1 MTHDP
6 AIAPRENAHTRVAF
20 AACFG
25 TFLEWY
31 DFLTFAALAVW
42 FGPLF
47 FPPENPTA
55 ALLASLATF
64 GAGMVV
70 RPLGAALFGSLGDR
84 IGRRKVFM
92 ITILLMGGATLAV
105 GLLPTYTQAGLWAPA
120 MLLILRLIQGLSAGG
135 EIGGSAV
142 YLTEHA
148 PVRNRGLY
156 TSVLQLMGPLGI
168 LASTLQ
174 IAFLQQTLSAEE
186 FLAWGWRVPFWVSL
200 LLLIISLK
208 ARMALHETPIFHALQ
223 AQAALAKTPLRDCFQ
238 DRQTL
243 ARMGILFLC
252 VSAGGG
258 VLFFS
263 AQVYS
268 GVFLKTVAGFN
279 GAQSSALVAIGTA
292 TLFPLTLLAGWL
304 SDRIGR
310 RKVVLTGLLLGA
322 ICIQP
327 VFNGWLTS
335 TATSSSLQP
344 ALLMVLIT
352 LPLALVTGPQT
363 ALLAELFPARTRYSA
378 AALPHNLAAG
388 WVGGLLPFFITL
400 INDMTG
406 TPVSGLWYPTILL
419 AIAFVVGL
427 KYLPETRGVDLR
439 Q

>member
-1 MTHDP
+1 MSPQATP
-6 AIAPRENAHTRVAF
+6 TLQKTQTRVAV

-42 FGPLF
+42 FGPPF

-64 GAGMVV
+64 GAGMIV

-92 ITILLMGGATLAV
+92 ITIALMGGATLAV
-105 GLLPTYTQAGLWAPA
+105 GLLPTYAQAGLWAPA
-120 MLLILRLIQGLSAGG
+120 LLVSLRLVQGLSAGG

-148 PVRNRGLY
+148 PVRNRGLF
-156 TSVLQLMGPLGI
+156 TSILQLMGPLGI

-174 IAFLQQTLSAEE
+174 IALLQQLLSTED
-186 FLAWGWRVPFWVSL
+186 FMSWGWRVPFWVSL
-200 LLLIISLK
+200 VLLLISLK
-208 ARMALHETPIFHALQ
+208 VRAALHETPIFHALQ
-223 AQAALAKTPLRDCFQ
+223 ARSALTQTPLRDCFR

-243 ARMGILFLC
+243 ARMGLLFLC
-252 VSAGGG
+252 ISAGGG
-258 VLFFS
+258 ILFFS

-268 GVFLKTVAGFN
+268 GVFLKTVAGFE
-279 GAQSSALVAIGTA
+279 GAHSSLLVAIGTA
-292 TLFPLTLLAGWL
+292 VLFPLTLLAGWL

-322 ICIQP
+322 CSILP
-327 VFNGWLTS
+327 VFNGWLNS
-335 TATSSSLQP
+335 GP
-344 ALLMVLIT
+344 AQMPLAIGLMLLMT

-388 WVGGLLPFFITL
+388 WIGGLLPFVITL
-400 INDMTG
+400 INEQIG
-406 TPVSGLWYPTILL
+406 NPLAGLWYPTLFL
-419 AIAFVVGL
+419 AAAFLVGL
-427 KYLPETRGVDLR
+427 RYLPETRGTDLS

>member
-1 MTHDP
+1 MSPQATP
-6 AIAPRENAHTRVAF
+6 TLQKTQTRVAV

-64 GAGMVV
+64 GAGMIV

-92 ITILLMGGATLAV
+92 ITIALMGGATLAV
-105 GLLPTYTQAGLWAPA
+105 GLLPTYAQAGLWAPA
-120 MLLILRLIQGLSAGG
+120 LLVSLRLVQGLSAGG

-148 PVRNRGLY
+148 PVRNRGLF
-156 TSVLQLMGPLGI
+156 TSILQLMGPLGI

-174 IAFLQQTLSAEE
+174 IALLQQLLSTED
-186 FLAWGWRVPFWVSL
+186 FMSWGWRVPFWVSL
-200 LLLIISLK
+200 VLLLISLK
-208 ARMALHETPIFHALQ
+208 VRAALHETPIFHALQ
-223 AQAALAKTPLRDCFQ
+223 ARSALTQTPLRDCFR

-243 ARMGILFLC
+243 ARMGLLFLC
-252 VSAGGG
+252 ISAGGG
-258 VLFFS
+258 ILFFS

-268 GVFLKTVAGFN
+268 GVFLKTVAGFE
-279 GAQSSALVAIGTA
+279 GAHSSLLVAIGTA
-292 TLFPLTLLAGWL
+292 VLFPLTLLAGWL

-322 ICIQP
+322 CSILP
-327 VFNGWLTS
+327 VFNGWLNS
-335 TATSSSLQP
+335 GP
-344 ALLMVLIT
+344 AQMPLAIGLMILMT

-388 WVGGLLPFFITL
+388 WIGGLLPFVITL
-400 INDMTG
+400 INEQIG
-406 TPVSGLWYPTILL
+406 NPLAGLWYPTLFL
-419 AIAFVVGL
+419 AVAFVVGL
-427 KYLPETRGVDLR
+427 RYLPETRGTDLS

>member
-1 MTHDP
+1 MSPQATP
-6 AIAPRENAHTRVAF
+6 TLQKTQTRVAV

-64 GAGMVV
+64 GAGMIV

-92 ITILLMGGATLAV
+92 ITIALMGGATLAV
-105 GLLPTYTQAGLWAPA
+105 GLLPTYAQAGLWAPA
-120 MLLILRLIQGLSAGG
+120 LLVSLRLVQGLSAGG

-148 PVRNRGLY
+148 PVRNRGLF
-156 TSVLQLMGPLGI
+156 TSILQLMGPLGI

-174 IAFLQQTLSAEE
+174 IALLQQLLSTEDYMS
-186 FLAWGWRVPFWVSL
+186 WGWRVPFWVSL
-200 LLLIISLK
+200 VLLLISLK
-208 ARMALHETPIFHALQ
+208 VRAALHETPIFHALQ
-223 AQAALAKTPLRDCFQ
+223 ARSALTQTPLRDCFR

-243 ARMGILFLC
+243 ARMGLLFLC
-252 VSAGGG
+252 ISAGGG
-258 VLFFS
+258 ILFFS

-268 GVFLKTVAGFN
+268 GVFLKTVAGFE
-279 GAQSSALVAIGTA
+279 GAHSSLLVAIGTA
-292 TLFPLTLLAGWL
+292 VLFPLTLLAGWL

-322 ICIQP
+322 CSILP
-327 VFNGWLTS
+327 VFNGWLNS
-335 TATSSSLQP
+335 GP
-344 ALLMVLIT
+344 AQMPLAIGLMILMT

-363 ALLAELFPARTRYSA
+363 ALLAKLFPARTRYSA

-388 WVGGLLPFFITL
+388 WIGGLLPFVITL
-400 INDMTG
+400 INEQIG
-406 TPVSGLWYPTILL
+406 NPLAGLWYPTLFL
-419 AIAFVVGL
+419 AAAFLVGL
-427 KYLPETRGVDLR
+427 RYLPETRGTDLS